1 MTKSG
6 YSSSGTIVHLISI
19 GASHYC
25 EKARWA
31 LERASLIYRESKH
44 VVLLHMFFTRG
55 LGGTSCP
62 KLVMGSGSDR
72 VVLQES
78 SDILRFAEK
87 NIKREEDR
95 LYPADP
101 EMLKVVEAWETK
113 FGKKLGPHVRRWV
126 YCHLMFDKC
135 SYRMLTGGAPLWERT
150 LAWFLMPI
158 LRRVVYAALYCNK
171 PDAKE
176 NSLKIIQELYQ
187 EVEEALSDGRPYICG
202 DRFTAADLT
211 FAALSGPVIFP
222 PNYGAWTPSVEE
234 IPSEMARAQAALRKS
249 PAGQHVISMY
259 EKQRTV
265 VVSDIVG

>member
-1 MTKSG
+1 MWETEF
-6 YSSSGTIVHLISI
+6 SSDSIVSLATTVAA

-31 LERASLIYRESKH
+31 LDRAAIIYKESKH

-95 LYPADP
+95 LYPDDP
-101 EMLKVVEAWETK
+101 VMFKAVEAWETK
-113 FGKKLGPHVRRWV
+113 LGKKLGPHVRRWV
-126 YCHLMFDKC
+126 YCHLMFHKC
-135 SYRMLTGGAPLWERT
+135 SYRMITRGAPLLERII
-150 LAWFLMPI
+150 AWCLMPF
-158 LRRVVYAALYCNK
+158 LRRIVYSALYCSK

-211 FAALSGPVIFP
+211 FAALSGPVLFP

-234 IPSEMARAQAALRKS
+234 IPPEMARIQAALRKS
-249 PAGQHVISMY
+249 PAGQHAISIY
-259 EKQRTV
+259 QKQRLV
-265 VVSDIVG
+265 VVR